1 MATVKKGW
9 VGPLREAKDWKH
21 PWVCDYA
28 HPLTGRKTQRKF
40 AEADANQKD
49 RERLYHDFRHSL
61 TDGRLITRENATFA
75 DALDRYEKWC
85 EQRRT
90 ANDRMSAGSLERIR
104 HAIRVHLRPD
114 LGSVL
119 LSGITSPMVQTYVY
133 KKSES
138 YREMHFELYQQIKA
152 TLQRAVW
159 EDLRS
164 ISPLDVKKVRMP
176 QRPRST
182 RTIPTI
188 EEGRALWQALEHE
201 GRSNA
206 RISSHCNIT
215 RMTTVALAMFGGM
228 SAGEI
233 SGLQWEHVNFVEGL
247 IWVQHSLSRFGGLKE
262 PKAPSRHRDILMS
275 QEMNEWLTRDP
286 RRLPAHRIHD
296 QTRAGKSESEL
307 DKRCIMGVR
316 P

>member
-1 MATVKKGW
+1 
-9 VGPLREAKDWKH
+9 
-21 PWVCDYA
+21 
-28 HPLTGRKTQRKF
+28 
-40 AEADANQKD
+40 
-49 RERLYHDFRHSL
+49 
-61 TDGRLITRENATFA
+61 
-75 DALDRYEKWC
+75 
-85 EQRRT
+85 
-90 ANDRMSAGSLERIR
+90 MSAGSLERIC

-119 LSGITSPMVQTYVY
+119 LSGITSQMVQTYVY

-138 YREMHFELYQQIKA
+138 YREMHFELYQQIKG

-159 EDLRS
+159 EDLLS

-215 RMTTVALAMFGGM
+215 RMTTTRSGDVRRHERRRNIRPAMGARQFRGRPDLGAALAFPLWR
-228 SAGEI
+228 A
-233 SGLQWEHVNFVEGL
+233 EGTKGP
-247 IWVQHSLSRFGGLKE
+247 VT
-262 PKAPSRHRDILMS
+262 PSRYSDVPG
-275 QEMNEWLTRDP
+275 NE
-286 RRLPAHRIHD
+286 
-296 QTRAGKSESEL
+296 
-307 DKRCIMGVR
+307 
-316 P
+316 